1 MSAGCVTDDIS
12 SHYHTLYILNLTNS
26 VIKAHRCVIFI
37 VWMSR
42 ECVTDDILSS
52 QTLKLKYHEVYH
64 QITHMCQIYCP
75 NARRVRYRR
84 HRIITYSLPTK
95 SHELR
100 ISRTL
105 SSNNTHVLALVQM
118 PGGCV
123 TDDILLSH
131 ILPTKSH
138 EVRHQNFTNSI
149 TKAHTRVIS
158 IVWMSGGCVTD
169 DIVLLHI
176 LPTKSHELRHQIT
189 GGCGANNDNDQHA
202 AVWGWKG
209 EWPNSEEQRLPR
221 TLLTRAAAQASHCG
235 NIHIHT
241 YAYGKHINIHIC
253 IFAYMYMCERREG
266 RFGRRKIV
274 SPTLFAGAA
283 AQASDCGI
291 IYIHTYAYG
300 KHVNVHIC
308 IYAHMYMCERRD
320 SKISRRQII
329 FDSFGRCRCSSKWL
343 W

>member
-1 MSAGCVTDDIS
+1 
-12 SHYHTLYILNLTNS
+12 
-26 VIKAHRCVIFI
+26 
-37 VWMSR
+37 MSR

-158 IVWMSGGCVTD
+158 IV
-169 DIVLLHI
+169 
-176 LPTKSHELRHQIT
+176 
-189 GGCGANNDNDQHA
+189 
-202 AVWGWKG
+202 
-209 EWPNSEEQRLPR
+209 
-221 TLLTRAAAQASHCG
+221 
-235 NIHIHT
+235 
-241 YAYGKHINIHIC
+241 
-253 IFAYMYMCERREG
+253 
-266 RFGRRKIV
+266 
-274 SPTLFAGAA
+274 
-283 AQASDCGI
+283 
-291 IYIHTYAYG
+291 
-300 KHVNVHIC
+300 
-308 IYAHMYMCERRD
+308 
-320 SKISRRQII
+320 
-329 FDSFGRCRCSSKWL
+329 
-343 W
+343 